1 MKKGKRIIDAK
12 KTVEKGKLYD
22 LSEAIKLVK
31 ENANAKFD
39 ESVEV
44 HVNLNINPSSGEQAI
59 RSTVVLPHG
68 VGKDVRVCVIAK
80 DDVEAKKAGADVIG
94 GEDLIAQIKTGKLP
108 DVDVIVTTPDMMPKL
123 ASAAKVLGPRGLMP
137 SPKTDTVTTNITE
150 TVSELKKG
158 KESFKNDK
166 GACIHQIIGKASF
179 DEKKLEENYNAFI
192 NAVLAQ
198 KTDAHKGKLI
208 KSVFVCSTMGPS
220 VKVKF

>member
-1 MKKGKRIIDAK
+1 MKKGKRIINAK
-12 KTVEKGKLYD
+12 KSVEKGKLYD
-22 LSEAIKLVK
+22 VQEAVVLVK
-31 ENANAKFD
+31 ENAKAKFD

-44 HVNLNINPSSGEQAI
+44 HVNLNINPTSGDQAI
-59 RSTVVLPHG
+59 RSTVILPHG
-68 VGKDVRVCVIAK
+68 TGKDIKVCVIAK
-80 DDVEAKKAGADVIG
+80 DDIDAKKAGADVIG

-137 SPKTDTVTTNITE
+137 SPKTDTVTTNIIE

-166 GACIHQIIGKASF
+166 GACVHQIIGKASF
-179 DEKKLEENYNAFI
+179 DTKKLEENYKAFI

-208 KSVFVCSTMGPS
+208 KSISICSTMGPG
-220 VKVKF
+220 VKVKA